1 MKFSSL
7 CLTFALLGAATA
19 EEGSCSQSGLTS
31 VEAPFVAAKMML
43 HGVVKDP
50 ENTVLADV
58 TGCCAMEKMEEACS
72 SGNFLTGS
80 IAPQVIGQ
88 IPQMN
93 KEQTLQVLED
103 AKAGWKGGSGVWPQ
117 MSLKERVETIEKFID
132 ELRTKRE
139 EIVVTL
145 MWEIGKNRKDAEAEF
160 DRTLDFVQK
169 VKEEKDRNAYKCFCG
184 YHWSLKAD
192 VCCTFSF

>member
-7 CLTFALLGAATA
+7 SLTFALLGATTA
-19 EEGSCSQSGLTS
+19 QQGSCSEGGLNN
-31 VEAPFVAAKMML
+31 VEAPFVPAKMML

-88 IPQMN
+88 IPQMT

-117 MSLKERVETIEKFID
+117 MSLKGRVETIEKFID

-160 DRTLDFVQK
+160 DRTVDFVQK
-169 VKEEKDRNAYKCFCG
+169 VEEEKDRNACKCCCG
-184 YHWSLKAD
+184 YHWRL
-192 VCCTFSF
+192 